1 MMNTVK
7 ILHCADVHIG
17 AAESFLGAAAAQRR
31 YETLLTFERIID
43 TAADEG
49 VRIIAAAGDI
59 FDSNGVEDEFINA
72 VFEKIDSAP
81 DIKVVLAL
89 GNHDPLSADS
99 PFKNRKLPQNLFVLG
114 IRDDFVTFDD
124 LRVRVYGR
132 SFEDVYLKGEERF
145 SITPP
150 EDGYVNLMVLHG
162 ELRSDLSSNY
172 NSVTAGFIK
181 DSGMDY
187 IALGH
192 VHKRTEPQ
200 KIGDTYY
207 AYCGCPE
214 GQGFD
219 ETDEKGVYIGEIGRG
234 ICELR
239 FVPMSKRR
247 HICEK
252 IDVTGLSSS
261 AEISAAALDRLKER
275 YGEGYGE
282 NLYKIELVGSKAEDF
297 NLNLTEI
304 LSRLSERVYF
314 AKLNDNTEL
323 SVDIEKLAGEVS
335 LKGLFVKN
343 MLERINNAPEEER
356 EELENALKLGLRAF
370 SSEVAYNED

>member
-1 MMNTVK
+1 MNTVK
-7 ILHCADVHIG
+7 ILHCADIHIG
-17 AAESFLGAAAAQRR
+17 AALSFLGENAAQRR

-43 TAADEG
+43 TAAFEG
-49 VRIIAAAGDI
+49 VQIIAAAGDI
-59 FDSNGVEDEFINA
+59 FDSNGVEDGFVNA
-72 VFEKIDSAP
+72 VFEKIASVSE
-81 DIKVVLAL
+81 IKIVLAL

-99 PFKNRKLPQNLFVLG
+99 PFKNRELPQNLFVLG
-114 IRDDFVTFDD
+114 AKDECVVFDD
-124 LRVRVYGR
+124 IKTRVYGR
-132 SFEDVYLKGEERF
+132 SFDDVYLKGEERF

-150 EDGYVNLMVLHG
+150 EDEYINLMVLHG
-162 ELRSDLSSNY
+162 DLKSDLNSNY

-181 DSGMDY
+181 SSGMDY

-192 VHKRTEPQ
+192 IHGRTEPQ

-234 ICELR
+234 FCDLS

-252 IDVTGLSSS
+252 IDVTGIDSS
-261 AEISAAALDRLKER
+261 AEISGAISDMLLEK
-275 YGEGYGE
+275 YGAQYGE
-282 NLYKIELVGSKAEDF
+282 NLYKIELTGSISEDF

-304 LSRLSERVYF
+304 LSRVSEKVYY
-314 AKLNDNTEL
+314 AKIKDRTEL
-323 SVDIEKLAGEVS
+323 SVDTEKLAGEIS
-335 LKGLFVKN
+335 LRGLFVKN
-343 MLERINNAPEEER
+343 MLERINSANEEER
-356 EELENALKLGLRAF
+356 EALENALKLGLRAF
-370 SSEVAYNED
+370 GTEVAYNED

>member
-1 MMNTVK
+1 MNTVK

-17 AAESFLGAAAAQRR
+17 AALSFLGDAAAQRR
-31 YETLLTFERIID
+31 YETLLTFERIVD
-43 TAADEG
+43 TASKEG

-59 FDSNGVEDEFINA
+59 FDSNKVEDDFVDA
-72 VFEKIDSAP
+72 VFEKIASVP
-81 DIKVVLAL
+81 DIKVVFSA

-99 PFKNRKLPQNLFVLG
+99 PFKNRNLPQNLFVLG
-114 IRDDFVTFDD
+114 IRDDCIVFDD
-124 LRVRVYGR
+124 IKTRVYGS
-132 SFEDVYLKGEERF
+132 SFDDVYLKGKECF

-150 EDGYVNLMVLHG
+150 DDGYVNLMVLHG
-162 ELRSDLSSNY
+162 EVRSDLNSNY
-172 NSVTAGFIK
+172 NSVTADFIK
-181 DSGMDY
+181 ESGMDY

-200 KIGDTYY
+200 KLGNTYY

-219 ETDEKGVYIGEIGRG
+219 ETDEKGVYIGEIGKG
-234 ICELR
+234 LCNLS

-252 IDVTGLSSS
+252 TDITGINSS
-261 AEISAAALDRLKER
+261 AEISAAIVNLLTEK
-275 YGEGYGE
+275 YGAQYGE

-297 NLNLTEI
+297 NLNSTEV
-304 LSRLSERVYF
+304 LSRISDKVYF
-314 AKLNDNTEL
+314 AKIKDRTEL
-323 SVDIEKLAGEVS
+323 LIDTEKLAREIS

-343 MLERINNAPEEER
+343 MLEKIRNAPNDER
-356 EELENALKLGLRAF
+356 QELENALKLGLRAF
-370 SSEVAYNED
+370 STEVAYNED

>member
-7 ILHCADVHIG
+7 ILHCADIHIG
-17 AAESFLGAAAAQRR
+17 AALSFLGDTAAQRR

-43 TAADEG
+43 TAAAEG
-49 VRIIAAAGDI
+49 VSIIAAAGDI
-59 FDSNGVEDEFINA
+59 FDSNGVEDGLVKA
-72 VFEKIDSAP
+72 VFDKIASVP
-81 DIKVVLAL
+81 EIKVVLAA

-99 PFKNRKLPQNLFVLG
+99 PFKNQKLPQNLFVLG
-114 IRDDFVTFDD
+114 ARDDCITFDD
-124 LRVRVYGR
+124 LKTRVYGR

-162 ELRSDLSSNY
+162 EFRSDLSSNY
-172 NSVTAGFIK
+172 NSVTSDFIRQ
-181 DSGMDY
+181 SGMDY

-192 VHKRTEPQ
+192 IHKRTQPQ
-200 KIGDTYY
+200 KTGNTYY

-219 ETDEKGVYIGEIGRG
+219 ETDEKGVYIGVIGKG
-234 ICELR
+234 LCELEFR
-239 FVPMSKRR
+239 SVSKRR

-252 IDVTGLSSS
+252 IDVTGINSSS
-261 AEISAAALDRLKER
+261 EISAAVTALLREK
-275 YGEGYGE
+275 YGAEYGE
-282 NLYKIELVGSKAEDF
+282 NLYKIELTGSKAEDF

-304 LSRLSERVYF
+304 LSRVSEKVYF
-314 AKLNDNTEL
+314 AKIKDRTEIL
-323 SVDIEKLAGEVS
+323 IDTEKLANEIS

-343 MLERINNAPEEER
+343 MLEKINNATANER
-356 EELENALKLGLRAF
+356 AGLENALKLGLRAF
-370 SSEVAYNED
+370 CGEVAYDED

>member
-1 MMNTVK
+1 MNTVK
-7 ILHCADVHIG
+7 ILHCADIHIG
-17 AAESFLGAAAAQRR
+17 AAESFLGIAADKRR

-43 TAADEG
+43 TAASEG

-59 FDSNGVEDEFINA
+59 FDSNRVEEGLVNA
-72 VFEKIDSAP
+72 VFEKIASVP
-81 DIKVVLAL
+81 EIKVVLAL
-89 GNHDPLSADS
+89 GNHDPMSAQS
-99 PFKNRKLPQNLFVLG
+99 PFKNRKLPQNLYVLG
-114 IRDDFVTFDD
+114 TKDDCITFDD
-124 LRVRVYGR
+124 LKARVYGR

-162 ELRSDLSSNY
+162 ELKSDLNSNY

-181 DSGMDY
+181 QSGMDY

-200 KIGDTYY
+200 KTGDTYY

-234 ICELR
+234 LCELQ

-247 HICEK
+247 HICESVD
-252 IDVTGLSSS
+252 ITGITSS
-261 AEISAAALDRLKER
+261 AEISAAVTAQLKEK
-275 YGEGYGE
+275 YGDGFGE
-282 NLYKIELVGSKAEDF
+282 NLYKIELTGSVKEDF

-304 LSRLSERVYF
+304 LSRVSEKVYF
-314 AKLNDNTEL
+314 AKIKDRTEL
-323 SVDIEKLAGEVS
+323 LIDTEKLANEVS

-343 MLERINNAPEEER
+343 MLEKISNAPDGER
-356 EELENALKLGLRAF
+356 AELENALKLGLKAF
-370 SSEVAYNED
+370 GTEVAYDED

>member
-1 MMNTVK
+1 MNTVK
-7 ILHCADVHIG
+7 ILHCADIHIG
-17 AAESFLGAAAAQRR
+17 AAESFLGSAAASRR

-43 TAADEG
+43 TAVKER

-59 FDSNGVEDEFINA
+59 FDSNGIEDDFVKS
-72 VFEKIDSAP
+72 VFEKIASVP
-81 DIKVVLAL
+81 EIKVVLAA

-99 PFKNRKLPQNLFVLG
+99 PFKNRVLPQNLFVLG
-114 IRDDFVTFDD
+114 AKDDCITFED
-124 LRVRVYGR
+124 LRVRVYGK
-132 SFEDVYLKGEERF
+132 SFDDVYKKGEERF

-162 ELRSDLSSNY
+162 ELRSDLNSNY
-172 NSVTAGFIK
+172 NSVTSGFIK
-181 DSGMDY
+181 QSGMDY

-219 ETDEKGVYIGEIGRG
+219 ETDEKGVYIGEIGKG

-239 FVPMSKRR
+239 FVPISKRR

-252 IDVTGLSSS
+252 VDITGINSS
-261 AEISAAALDRLKER
+261 AEISAAVTAQLKEK
-275 YGEGYGE
+275 YGDGFGE
-282 NLYKIELVGSKAEDF
+282 NLYKIELTGSIKGDF
-297 NLNLTEI
+297 NLNLPEI
-304 LSRLSERVYF
+304 LSRVSERVYY
-314 AKLNDNTEL
+314 AKIKDKTEL
-323 SVDIEKLAGEVS
+323 LIDNEKLANEIS
-335 LKGLFVKN
+335 LKGIFVKN
-343 MLERINNAPEEER
+343 MLEKMNNAPEAER
-356 EELENALKLGLRAF
+356 EGLENALKLGLRAF
-370 SSEVAYNED
+370 GAEVTYDED

>member
-1 MMNTVK
+1 MNTVK
-7 ILHCADVHIG
+7 ILHCADIHIG
-17 AAESFLGAAAAQRR
+17 AAESFLGIAADKRR

-43 TAADEG
+43 TAASEG

-59 FDSNGVEDEFINA
+59 FDSNRVEEGLVNA
-72 VFEKIDSAP
+72 VFEKIASVP
-81 DIKVVLAL
+81 EIKVVLAL
-89 GNHDPLSADS
+89 GNHDPMSAQS
-99 PFKNRKLPQNLFVLG
+99 PFKNRKLPQNLYVLG
-114 IRDDFVTFDD
+114 TKDDCITFDD
-124 LRVRVYGR
+124 LKARVYGR

-162 ELRSDLSSNY
+162 ELKSDLNSNY

-181 DSGMDY
+181 QSGMDY

-200 KIGDTYY
+200 KTGDTYY

-234 ICELR
+234 LCELQ
-239 FVPMSKRR
+239 FVPISKRR
-247 HICEK
+247 HICESVD
-252 IDVTGLSSS
+252 ITGITSS
-261 AEISAAALDRLKER
+261 AEISAAVTAQLKEK
-275 YGEGYGE
+275 YGDGFGE
-282 NLYKIELVGSKAEDF
+282 NLYKIELTGSVKEDF

-304 LSRLSERVYF
+304 LSRVSEKVYF
-314 AKLNDNTEL
+314 AKIKDRTEL
-323 SVDIEKLAGEVS
+323 LIDTEKLANEVS

-343 MLERINNAPEEER
+343 MLEKISNAPDGER
-356 EELENALKLGLRAF
+356 AELENALKLGLKAF
-370 SSEVAYNED
+370 GTEVAYDED